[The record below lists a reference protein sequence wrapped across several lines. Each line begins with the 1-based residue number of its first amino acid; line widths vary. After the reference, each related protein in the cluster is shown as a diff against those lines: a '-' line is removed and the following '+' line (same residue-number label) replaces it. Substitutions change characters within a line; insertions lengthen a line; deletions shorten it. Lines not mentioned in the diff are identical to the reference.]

1 MILRSLLLL
10 ALTTLAWLPA
20 AEPAAERVVIWKFD
34 DLRTGPKG
42 NIEPMVKRV
51 VAWATEHQTPISF
64 GIITDSLPNAT
75 PADIAWLKQ
84 NARENGGWV
93 EFWHHGWTHGKK
105 VDAAGTTVEWEFKNT
120 GLAAQVAS
128 LEQGCKAMTTA
139 TGLTFHA
146 FGAPMNAIDSTT
158 NAALDQVPEL
168 TVWLYGDKNDTK
180 RTVLNRSLNLEIKTG
195 VIDEATFRKSYH
207 NPKQP
212 YLALQ
217 AHPPYWNEDSFT
229 AFTAIATTLA
239 ADGWK
244 SETPSAYAATVQAAK
259 PAAAK

>member
-1 MILRSLLLL
+1 MIRHWLLLL
-10 ALTTLAWLPA
+10 SLSSFACLGA
-20 AEPAAERVVIWKFD
+20 AEPAPARVVIWKFD

-42 NIEPMVKRV
+42 NLDPMIKRV

-64 GIITDSLPNAT
+64 GIITDSLPKAT
-75 PADIAWLKQ
+75 PADIAWLKE

-93 EFWHHGWTHGKK
+93 EFWHHGWNHGKK
-105 VDAAGTTVEWEFKNT
+105 NDAAGTTVEWEFKNT
-120 GLAAQVAS
+120 SLAEQVAS
-128 LEQGCKAMTTA
+128 LEKGCKAMTTA
-139 TGLTFHA
+139 TGLSFQT

-158 NAALDQVPEL
+158 LAALDQLPQL
-168 TVWLYGDKNDTK
+168 TVWLYGDKHDAK

-195 VIDEATFRKSYH
+195 VISEEAFRKSYR

-217 AHPPYWNEDSFT
+217 AHPPYWNEDSFK
-229 AFTAIATTLA
+229 AFTAIAATLA

-244 SETPSAYAATVQAAK
+244 SETPSAYAASLKAQKTTS
-259 PAAAK
+259 P